1 MENHLEKGKVK
12 LSSNEK
18 NIGKNVISGNIY
30 DKFNTKNPIARY
42 IVGRF
47 ISSMS
52 ELVNSTG
59 AMELHEVGCGE
70 GNLSI
75 LWAKEGKIVS
85 ASDISHEIIQKAKK
99 NAKRAGVDVH
109 FEVADIYHLNINR
122 DLSDIIICCEVLEHL
137 HKPEIALSVLSQ
149 IGSSYYLF
157 SVPREPIWRIL
168 NVARGK
174 YLHDMGNT
182 PGHFQHWTKQ
192 EFINLL
198 SGFFEIKDVRTPIPW
213 TMVLCKTKSS
223 HFNLD

>member
-1 MENHLEKGKVK
+1 LKKEKGQ
-12 LSSNEK
+12 LSNNEK
-18 NIGKNVISGNIY
+18 IIEERVISGNVY

-42 IVGRF
+42 LVRRF
-47 ISSMS
+47 VSSMS

-75 LWAKEGKIVS
+75 LWAKEGKTVN
-85 ASDISHEIIQKAKK
+85 ASDISHEIIQKAKD

-109 FEVADIYHLNINR
+109 FKVADIYNLNIGR
-122 DLSDIIICCEVLEHL
+122 DLSEIIICCEVLEHL

-149 IGSSYYLF
+149 IESPYYLF

-174 YLHDMGNT
+174 YLHDRGNT
-182 PGHFQHWTKQ
+182 PGHFQHWTKK
-192 EFINLL
+192 EFTSLL
-198 SGFFEIKDVRTPIPW
+198 SDFFEIKDIRTPIPW
-213 TMVLCKTKSS
+213 TMVLCKKKIQP
-223 HFNLD
+223 F